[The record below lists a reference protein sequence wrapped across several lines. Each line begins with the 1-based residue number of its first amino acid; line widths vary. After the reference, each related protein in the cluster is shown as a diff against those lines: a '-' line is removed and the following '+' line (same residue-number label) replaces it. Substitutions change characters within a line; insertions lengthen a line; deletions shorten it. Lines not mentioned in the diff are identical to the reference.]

1 MAEQQLVDYIT
12 KAKAA
17 GQTDEQS
24 RNLLYKNGWTEQ
36 EVNEAFTE
44 IMPKVQVQPEGK
56 PQIQANIS
64 PTGIDNLKVQP
75 QAQPQPQE
83 IIQQKPIVQQ
93 PKIQNQP
100 AQPTVQ
106 NNVMIKRTGSH
117 KLLRLLIVLLI
128 VIALGAVGVFA
139 IMKNPNILS
148 GMFSPNPNT
157 VIAKMLTNMSGVKIY
172 QTTALIEMGIIKK
185 SDKSTQG
192 KLTANVNSEIDATD
206 ANNAKADGNLIL
218 NLTLSGSSISANISV
233 TVINNATYLKINDI
247 VLPSSYTNGVD
258 IAKIKGIWMKIDQDS
273 FNTLQSQSPTGLVDS
288 STTFE
293 TTKTTQ
299 SEFAKK
305 VANLI
310 STEKLLSIDKQFA
323 DETINGK
330 NTYHY
335 SVKISK
341 AKMTDLFSKIVA
353 LETQDSQSIGNSALY
368 INMANAF
375 VKTIVDAVGDINI
388 ELWIGKI
395 DYMLYQVKLNK
406 IIDAG
411 KFDPSADMQ
420 MEIRFTANNS
430 NFNKAITIQAPE
442 NFQKIEDVLM
452 PIMKIQEI
460 VSDMRQIGI
469 GASQALILNSN
480 YLNVC
485 RMGYVNAPKSAPYSQ
500 ALIFVV
506 KDLMSKGATNPI
518 CVASSDNYCVSTQ
531 LPDKSYMCVGVGG
544 VLGTVQCVSPQ
555 TVCK

>member
-518 CVASSDNYCVSTQ
+518 CFASSDNYCVSTQ